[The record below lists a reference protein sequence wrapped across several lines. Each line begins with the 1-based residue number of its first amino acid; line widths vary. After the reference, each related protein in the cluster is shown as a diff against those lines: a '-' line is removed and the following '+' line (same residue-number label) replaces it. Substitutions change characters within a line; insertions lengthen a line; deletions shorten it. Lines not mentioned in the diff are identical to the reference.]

1 MRWET
6 GASARRRARSLR
18 HAGVTPDSRMAEA
31 IEIVASKRD
40 ADGRWALGIMHPE
53 EVIAEPGITEGS
65 PSRWNT
71 LRAMRVLRWFEQP
84 QPKYGASPK

>member
-1 MRWET
+1 
-6 GASARRRARSLR
+6 
-18 HAGVTPDSRMAEA
+18 PRMTEA
-31 IEIVASKRD
+31 IEMVASQRA

-71 LRAMRVLRWFEQP
+71 LRALRVLRRFEQS
-84 QPKYGASPK
+84 QPSKTA